1 MQNRYRPLFY
11 RFNLSRSPLSRSP
24 SDSPAPLRKGTGQ
37 KPALTA
43 LVGAYAVFFAAT
55 TYALNDDAD
64 KPIQIRSDELVYEE
78 RASKATYKGDVT
90 VNQGT
95 LTITAEMVTIE
106 FEDDKVV
113 RLTADGSPAY
123 YSQKLKPDQENMQ
136 ADARTIVYHT
146 RDERV
151 DLKGNAHLTQ
161 EGNDFRGELIEYD
174 IRAGRVDAASSKPER
189 IKMILQPKRAT
200 AADTPSD
207 ATP

>member
-11 RFNLSRSPLSRSP
+11 RFSLNRSP
-24 SDSPAPLRKGTGQ
+24 SNARGARRTSA
-37 KPALTA
+37 ALTLAVSA
-43 LVGAYAVFFAAT
+43 LASCFACSFAAPAYALT
-55 TYALNDDAD
+55 DDAD

-123 YSQKLKPDQENMQ
+123 YSQKLKADQENMQ

-200 AADTPSD
+200 ADDTSS
-207 ATP
+207 ATTP